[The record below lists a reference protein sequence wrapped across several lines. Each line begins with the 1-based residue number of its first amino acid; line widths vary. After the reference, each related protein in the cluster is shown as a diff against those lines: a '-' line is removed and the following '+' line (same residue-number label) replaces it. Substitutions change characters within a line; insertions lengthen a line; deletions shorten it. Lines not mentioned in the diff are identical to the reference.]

1 MTSSPIGKILVVDDE
16 GELKNILVEALTTQ
30 GYEALGFTKPEEALG
45 VLRGQA
51 FDVLLTDLMMPGMDG
66 IALVRESVQ
75 IDPNLVCIMMTGQGT
90 IQTAV
95 DAMKVGAFDY
105 VLKPFRL
112 QTMLPVLT
120 RAMNTRH
127 LRLENVQLREAV
139 AIHELS
145 ETIAFTLDPQTVL
158 SKLADAALA
167 QSEADE
173 VSILLPT
180 IDRKELYVA
189 AVRGEKRE
197 RLLGERIPLDESI
210 SSWVARERTPL
221 ILNGEV
227 SDGRFVALWPRPEIR
242 SAVSVPMQV
251 ANKLVGIINL
261 NLTGRS
267 RPFTLGQMKALTIL
281 AGTAAASLESASLYL
296 QVQKAEKNYRS
307 IFENAVEG
315 IFQATPEGR
324 FITVNPALARILGYE
339 SADEVVETITD
350 VIHQLYVNP
359 EDRIEAARLE
369 EQRGI
374 LEGFEFEAYRKDGEK
389 IW

>member
-16 GELKNILVEALTTQ
+16 VELKNILVEALTTQ
-30 GYEALGFTKPEEALG
+30 GYEALGFTNPEEALG

-158 SKLADAALA
+158 SKLADAALQ

-173 VSILLPT
+173 VSVLLPT
-180 IDRKELYVA
+180 AEGDEFYVA
-189 AVRGEKRE
+189 VVRGEQRQ
-197 RLLGERIPLDESI
+197 RRLGERIPFGESI
-210 SSWVARERTPL
+210 SSWVARQRTPV
-221 ILNGEV
+221 ILDGEV
-227 SDGRFVALWPRPEIR
+227 DDERFIALWPRPDIPKTLLILSR
-242 SAVSVPMQV
+242 AVW
-251 ANKLVGIINL
+251 A
-261 NLTGRS
+261 
-267 RPFTLGQMKALTIL
+267 
-281 AGTAAASLESASLYL
+281 AGLLWFA
-296 QVQKAEKNYRS
+296 
-307 IFENAVEG
+307 I
-315 IFQATPEGR
+315 
-324 FITVNPALARILGYE
+324 
-339 SADEVVETITD
+339 
-350 VIHQLYVNP
+350 
-359 EDRIEAARLE
+359 
-369 EQRGI
+369 
-374 LEGFEFEAYRKDGEK
+374 
-389 IW
+389 